1 MFNKG
6 QISLSTEYI
15 LSLVRD
21 VDLLNYYFN
30 ISCLPCL
37 IHSPIREDKN
47 PSFSIFID
55 YNNRVVFH
63 DFATK
68 DGGDIFTLLSLYWKC
83 SRQETFKRVYWDLSN
98 IQITNFININKTSTN
113 TNIKK
118 SKYELNV
125 KIRKLKKYD
134 IEFWESF
141 GINEKW
147 LNFGLIYPIS
157 HIFLHND
164 QVDYLFSADKYAY
177 VYIEY
182 KDNIPTFKIYQPYS
196 NKTKWLNNH
205 DKSVWDL
212 WNKLPVEGDNLI
224 ITSSRKDALCIW
236 ANCNIPSTSLQAES
250 YLPKQQVVK
259 QLKERF
265 KNIYV
270 LYDNDFNKPINYGKE
285 YGKQFS
291 SKFEL
296 NQIIIPDI
304 YQVKDPSDL
313 FKQYGKEI
321 FKQVIFSLL

>member
-1 MFNKG
+1 MILLLKMEEIFLLYYLYIGNVVGKKH
-6 QISLSTEYI
+6 LKEYI
-15 LSLVRD
+15 GIYQIFKLLILLILIKLV
-21 VDLLNYYFN
+21 
-30 ISCLPCL
+30 L
-37 IHSPIREDKN
+37 IPI
-47 PSFSIFID
+47 
-55 YNNRVVFH
+55 
-63 DFATK
+63 
-68 DGGDIFTLLSLYWKC
+68 L
-83 SRQETFKRVYWDLSN
+83 
-98 IQITNFININKTSTN
+98 
-113 TNIKK
+113 KK

-265 KNIYV
+265 KKYLCFI
-270 LYDNDFNKPINYGKE
+270 
-285 YGKQFS
+285 
-291 SKFEL
+291 
-296 NQIIIPDI
+296 
-304 YQVKDPSDL
+304 
-313 FKQYGKEI
+313 
-321 FKQVIFSLL
+321 